1 MFSDRPYMRGD
12 YQREKTSA
20 LTWLISAMI
29 AGFLLQLVL
38 GSHWFSGSADRL
50 ENVLSLTVAGFDKG
64 WFWTLFTHAF
74 LHSPTFIFHIVGNT
88 LALYLL
94 GRELL
99 PILGMRRFL
108 GLFAVATVVG
118 GLAWMAVHWRAGSGQ
133 LIGATAAID
142 ALFIVYACFFP
153 NQQMPFLLFFVVPVT
168 IKPKHIAYSLVA
180 FDLVGFLAYEI
191 AGARLPFDATIAS
204 SAHLGGM
211 LTGLVYYRYIHQA
224 RWFNPEDRA
233 EVEPPRWMKRVK
245 KAPVADATPFEV
257 NLTPPPPPPVDIRAE
272 VDRILDK
279 INSQGFASLTSDEK
293 RVLDEA
299 KQLLSRQQ

>member
-1 MFSDRPYMRGD
+1 MLSDRPYMRGD

-38 GSHWFSGSADRL
+38 GSNWFGGSTDRL
-50 ENVLSLTVAGFDKG
+50 ESVLGLTVPGLERG
-64 WFWTLFTHAF
+64 WFWTLVTHAF
-74 LHSPTFIFHIVGNT
+74 LHSPGFIFHLVVNS
-88 LALYLL
+88 LVLYLL

-108 GLFAVATVVG
+108 GLFAAATIVG
-118 GLAWMAVHWRAGSGQ
+118 GLAWTAVHWRAGTGQ

-153 NQQMPFLLFFVVPVT
+153 NQQMRFLLFFVVPVT

-180 FDLVGFLAYEI
+180 FDLIGFLAYEI
-191 AGARLPFDATIAS
+191 AGARLPFDAAIAS

-211 LTGLVYYRYIHQA
+211 LTGLVYYRYVHQA

-245 KAPVADATPFEV
+245 KAPSATATYEV
-257 NLTPPPPPPVDIRAE
+257 NLAPPPPAPADIRAE

-279 INSQGFASLTSDEK
+279 INSHGFNALSSEEK

-299 KQLLSRQQ
+299 KHLLSRQ